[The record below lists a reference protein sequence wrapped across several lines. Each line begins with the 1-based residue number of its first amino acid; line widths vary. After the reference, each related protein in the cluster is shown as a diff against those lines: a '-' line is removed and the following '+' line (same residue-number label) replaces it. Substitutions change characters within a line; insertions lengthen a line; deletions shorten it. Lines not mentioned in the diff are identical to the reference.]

1 MNTEIFMELMMVLFT
16 LCEIPLAYKL
26 PDLNK
31 TLTGKNLK
39 IVQSVLL
46 AVPVVANVICYL
58 VFNHNPSFF
67 YLAVIT
73 VLSMIYI
80 LIAKP

>member
-1 MNTEIFMELMMVLFT
+1 MNIEIFMELMMVLFT

-67 YLAVIT
+67 YLAAIT

-80 LIAKP
+80 LTVKK